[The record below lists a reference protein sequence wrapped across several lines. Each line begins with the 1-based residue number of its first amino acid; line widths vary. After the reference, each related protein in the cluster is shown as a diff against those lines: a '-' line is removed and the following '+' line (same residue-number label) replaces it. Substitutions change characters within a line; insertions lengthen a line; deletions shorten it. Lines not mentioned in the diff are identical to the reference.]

1 MQTNADSTQPVSSES
16 ALQSTQKRIA
26 VFFYG
31 SFIRREVMARANFHP
46 HSIEIAKLSG
56 FDINFDPHANIFR
69 SDQHAICG
77 ILVYP
82 SHEDLHRLYSMD
94 RVGVFLPE
102 AVLVET
108 QNSKLQPAM
117 CYMPPARGNQPA
129 DLDYLEHIISA
140 AREYG
145 FPAWYVERLE
155 SFR

>member
-1 MQTNADSTQPVSSES
+1 
-16 ALQSTQKRIA
+16 
-26 VFFYG
+26 
-31 SFIRREVMARANFHP
+31 
-46 HSIEIAKLSG
+46 
-56 FDINFDPHANIFR
+56 
-69 SDQHAICG
+69 
-77 ILVYP
+77 
-82 SHEDLHRLYSMD
+82 MD

-129 DLDYLEHIISA
+129 DLGYLEHIIGA

-155 SFR
+155 GFR